1 MLSSGELT
9 NTEIGVVQRFHCT
22 CSLSLHCRGN
32 KTKNNRKFR
41 KHVLG
46 CTTTDTSTVPSEV
59 TWLDCQEAIISLQ
72 LQAGCTVRLCKGPEE
87 LAQYV
92 FSLTK
97 AMSEKPFRLVLTVL
111 VIKYWEFESC
121 CYISLTERKV
131 PSLSTQMQLVETRK
145 RYCRFPYFLTHI
157 YSYSSIDRWTQVTS

>member
-1 MLSSGELT
+1 MLSLGELKHKDK
-9 NTEIGVVQRFHCT
+9 NGSEVP
-22 CSLSLHCRGN
+22 LPLHCRGK

-46 CTTTDTSTVPSEV
+46 CTATDPSSVPSEV

-72 LQAGCTVRLCKGPEE
+72 LQTGCTVRLCKGPEE

-97 AMSEKPFRLVLTVL
+97 AISEKPFRLALTCLTVL
-111 VIKYWEFESC
+111 ARKLLF
-121 CYISLTERKV
+121 SLPEKKV
-131 PSLSTQMQLVETRK
+131 PFLSIRMQLVEIRK
-145 RYCRFPYFLTHI
+145 RYLFSYLTCI
-157 YSYSSIDRWTQVTS
+157 VSEGVPPLTGGFR

>member
-1 MLSSGELT
+1 MLSSG
-9 NTEIGVVQRFHCT
+9 IQRQGVVQRFHCT
-22 CSLSLHCRGN
+22 SSLSLHCRGN

-46 CTTTDTSTVPSEV
+46 YATTDSSTVPSEV
-59 TWLDCQEAIISLQ
+59 TWLDCQEAITSLQ

-97 AMSEKPFRLVLTVL
+97 ALSEKPFRLVSLLNCPCHQVL
-111 VIKYWEFESC
+111 GI
-121 CYISLTERKV
+121 
-131 PSLSTQMQLVETRK
+131 
-145 RYCRFPYFLTHI
+145 
-157 YSYSSIDRWTQVTS
+157 